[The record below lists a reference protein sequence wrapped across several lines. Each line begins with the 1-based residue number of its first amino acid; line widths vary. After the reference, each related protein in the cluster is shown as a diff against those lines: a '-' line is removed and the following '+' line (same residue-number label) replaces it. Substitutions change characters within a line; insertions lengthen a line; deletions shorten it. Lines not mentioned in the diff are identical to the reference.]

1 VELDNLITA
10 VQSGGNIAYL
20 IGIVYIHKVVERLAR
35 IEKALDRY
43 MEGRPPQEEVDLAA
57 ALRATNPELRRRK

>member
-1 VELDNLITA
+1 ME
-10 VQSGGNIAYL
+10 VQLTDILNSGGNIAYL
-20 IGIVYIHKVVERLAR
+20 VGIVYIHRVVERLAR

-43 MEGRPPQEEVDLAA
+43 MEGRPPQEDVDLAA